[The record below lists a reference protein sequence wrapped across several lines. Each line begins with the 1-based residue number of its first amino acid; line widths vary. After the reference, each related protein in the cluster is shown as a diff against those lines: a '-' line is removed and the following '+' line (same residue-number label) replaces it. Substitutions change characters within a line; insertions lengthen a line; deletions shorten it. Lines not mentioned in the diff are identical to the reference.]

1 MIKVNRNYL
10 PTIPIPAKW
19 LSRAV
24 VSATLLASSFS
35 TNAHAQAFTLAPT
48 RLIFEGNAR
57 SQELTIVNGTDR
69 VQTYRIR
76 MEDRRALETG
86 EFEVITDPNA
96 PFTASPM
103 LRLSARQFTVMPQ
116 ESATVRVL
124 LRKPNGLAAGEY
136 RSHLIVTEL
145 PSVSA
150 PTMDSTTGDG
160 IAIRITP
167 IFAISIPIL
176 VRTGET
182 SAQMRVSDVVRQ
194 AVPENPALDVINLKM
209 TTTGNRSMF
218 VDVRIV
224 GARQRRGE
232 PLFLNKGVAV
242 YSPTN
247 SRLLTLSLNAEQS
260 AKVRAGGTIL
270 QYQEVNKDGVFIG
283 PSVEIPF

>member
-1 MIKVNRNYL
+1 MNRNYL